1 MPIRIRLFIHSSS
14 PSFNEIYLF
23 RRLVCISRASSAL
36 AARKE
41 YLHCCTTIII
51 LLKMCLV
58 HFRPRPWFSII
69 SSISLAA
76 NKNGHPVYMYMYR
89 YYRCPVGCKVGWA
102 SLADLHIYMLCGQQ
116 IIPPLLTLLFNDH
129 ILLARIAPAVLFL
142 VSIVLVIGFLSHT
155 DVVLRYYIAE
165 SLIDFHE
172 LLRMRSYIT
181 KP

>member
-1 MPIRIRLFIHSSS
+1 MPILIRLFIHSSIH
-14 PSFNEIYLF
+14 SFNEIYLF

-41 YLHCCTTIII
+41 FLHCCTTIITEDVLGSFSTKTLVLHN
-51 LLKMCLV
+51 LLD
-58 HFRPRPWFSII
+58 II
-69 SSISLAA
+69 SRKYEWTSSIY
-76 NKNGHPVYMYMYR
+76 VYMYR

-142 VSIVLVIGFLSHT
+142 VSIVLVIGFFPILMWCYVT
-155 DVVLRYYIAE
+155 I
-165 SLIDFHE
+165 
-172 LLRMRSYIT
+172 
-181 KP
+181 